1 MSIRN
6 VKASTPRSQSNT
18 KTYESYIRN
27 MASSPN
33 MGSSTTNTS
42 HPPAP
47 PSVGVGPMPPSAGV
61 SKSPMEAGG
70 FTLQADALALGN
82 PVQGDT
88 VSFTVDGV
96 DKGIATLGTPILLK
110 NQAAPPTL

>member
-1 MSIRN
+1 MSVSN
-6 VKASTPRSQSNT
+6 VKKNTPRSQSNT

-47 PSVGVGPMPPSAGV
+47 PSVGVGPMPPSTGV
-61 SKSPMEAGG
+61 SKPETAGG

-88 VSFTVDGV
+88 ISFTVDSV

-110 NQAAPPTL
+110 NQAPPAL

>member
-1 MSIRN
+1 MSVKN
-6 VKASTPRSQSNT
+6 VKGSTPRSQSNT
-18 KTYESYIRN
+18 KTYEAYIRN

-61 SKSPMEAGG
+61 SKSTRAGG
-70 FTLQADALALGN
+70 FTLQADSLSLGN
-82 PVQGDT
+82 PEAGDT
-88 VSFTVDGV
+88 ISFTVSTV
-96 DKGIATLGTPILLK
+96 AQGIATLSQPILLK
-110 NQAAPPTL
+110 NKVPPTL

>member
-1 MSIRN
+1 MSVKN
-6 VKASTPRSQSNT
+6 VKGSTPRSQSNT

-27 MASSPN
+27 AVSSPN

-42 HPPAP
+42 HPSAP

-61 SKSPMEAGG
+61 SKPATAEG

-82 PVQGDT
+82 PAQGDT
-88 VSFTVDGV
+88 VSFTVDSV
-96 DKGIATLGTPILLK
+96 DQGIATLGTPVLLK
-110 NQAAPPTL
+110 NSATPIV

>member
-1 MSIRN
+1 MSVSN
-6 VKASTPRSQSNT
+6 VKKNTPRSQSNT
-18 KTYESYIRN
+18 RTYESYIRN

-47 PSVGVGPMPPSAGV
+47 PSVGVGQTPPSAEV

-70 FTLQADALALGN
+70 FTLEVDALALGT
-82 PVQGDT
+82 PIQGDT
-88 VSFTVDGV
+88 VSFTVSAV
-96 DKGIATLGTPILLK
+96 RQGIATLSEPILLK
-110 NQAAPPTL
+110 NEAPLA

>member
-1 MSIRN
+1 MSGKN
-6 VKASTPRSQSNT
+6 VKSSTPRSQSNT

-47 PSVGVGPMPPSAGV
+47 PSIGVGQTPPSAEV
-61 SKSPMEAGG
+61 SKPETAGG
-70 FTLQADALALGN
+70 FTLDVDSLALGN
-82 PVQGDT
+82 PIQGDT
-88 VSFTVDGV
+88 ISFTVSAV
-96 DKGIATLGTPILLK
+96 TQGIATLSEPILLK
-110 NQAAPPTL
+110 TKVPPTL

>member
-1 MSIRN
+1 MSTKNI
-6 VKASTPRSQSNT
+6 KASTPRSQSNT
-18 KTYESYIRN
+18 RTYESYIRN

-47 PSVGVGPMPPSAGV
+47 PSVGVGQTPPSAEV
-61 SKSPMEAGG
+61 SKPATAGG
-70 FTLQADALALGN
+70 FTLDVDGMALGN

-88 VSFTVDGV
+88 VSFTVSAV
-96 DKGIATLGTPILLK
+96 AQGIATLSEPILLK
-110 NQAAPPTL
+110 NQAPPTL

>member
-1 MSIRN
+1 MSTKN

-47 PSVGVGPMPPSAGV
+47 PIVGVGPMPPSTGV
-61 SKSPMEAGG
+61 SKPETAGG

-88 VSFTVDGV
+88 ISFTVDSV

-110 NQAAPPTL
+110 NQATPTL

>member
-1 MSIRN
+1 MSGKN

-18 KTYESYIRN
+18 RTYESYIRN

-47 PSVGVGPMPPSAGV
+47 PSIGVGPMPPSAEV
-61 SKSPMEAGG
+61 SKPETAGG
-70 FTLQADALALGN
+70 FTLEVDSLALGN

-88 VSFTVDGV
+88 ISFTVDSV

-110 NQAAPPTL
+110 NKVPPTL